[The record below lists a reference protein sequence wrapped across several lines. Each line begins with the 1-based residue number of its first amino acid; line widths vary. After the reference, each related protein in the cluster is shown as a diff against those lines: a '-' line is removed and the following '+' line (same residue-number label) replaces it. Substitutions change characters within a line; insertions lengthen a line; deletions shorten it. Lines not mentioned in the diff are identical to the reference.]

1 MPIWLWIALAWFASD
16 NIAGYMTSPIVFYPM
31 ILILGICVILHQ
43 LGILKILI
51 EIGLPKAKQLVNAF
65 LAKTPLPLRL

>member
-1 MPIWLWIALAWFASD
+1 VPIWLWIALAWFASD

-51 EIGLPKAKQLVNAF
+51 EIGLP
-65 LAKTPLPLRL
+65 